1 MPVSVPAVVTVAGRT
16 LMRRSWGGMRAES
29 GLEKKKKR
37 IKISA
42 QHRALREGEN
52 KIDGWDDRHLAGL
65 WERRT
70 FHPEHV
76 WEGRDIGGGQ
86 WGRGKERWK
95 GRERFAYKQR
105 SELKHSIITLDWTL
119 LLFSPWTQ
127 DTHTKY
133 TLSLQLIPSFLQTE
147 LKKRKRKGRVRRQEG
162 IWETKIGMM
171 LLDWLVKDK
180 LKTG

>member
-16 LMRRSWGGMRAES
+16 LMRRSWGGMRGES
-29 GLEKKKKR
+29 WMEKKKNR

-65 WERRT
+65 WGRRT
-70 FHPEHV
+70 FHREHV
-76 WEGRDIGGGQ
+76 WEGRDSGGGE
-86 WGRGKERWK
+86 K
-95 GRERFAYKQR
+95 REREREREVAYKQR

-180 LKTG
+180 LKSG